1 VSAGAPGPRERAPEP
16 RESAP
21 EPRERAPERRR
32 RASGRGVLVAG
43 PGDDADIRA
52 LLRESVMDGAIRLA
66 LTREPRFALGAE
78 VEGERHYTVLVRDP
92 VTNRLLGM
100 GSRSVREVF
109 HHGEPARLG
118 YLAQFRTAPGSRHV
132 RCIRQAFGAI
142 EAATRPDELS
152 FDLTSIVA
160 DNAPARRLLE
170 RGLPGLPV
178 YRPLAEAETL
188 VMPTADPVW
197 ARRRRMP
204 AVRQAGAGDMARVV
218 GFLQAQLRRHA
229 LAPRWTE
236 SDLRE
241 RCRDLAIEHFAL
253 LEEQG
258 ALRGVGAVW
267 DQRAFKQVVIAGY
280 QPWLQHAR
288 RPLNAVLHVLGQP
301 RLPPAGASLALGY
314 LSHFALAADDDLEGA
329 VALFHALRGQARSRG
344 LDQLAVT
351 LAADHPLRAAL
362 GRRFG
367 ARPYRSILYAVRWR
381 SREAPEDARTAV
393 DAVDILGGGRRLYV
407 EAAIL

>member
-1 VSAGAPGPRERAPEP
+1 VSAGAPEPRVPEQRERPPEQ
-16 RESAP
+16 
-21 EPRERAPERRR
+21 RR

-43 PGDDADIRA
+43 LGDDADIRA

-78 VEGERHYTVLVRDP
+78 VEGERHHTVLVRDP
-92 VTNRLLGM
+92 ATNRLLGM

-118 YLAQFRTAPGSRHV
+118 YLAQLRTAPGSRHV
-132 RCIRQAFGAI
+132 RCIRDAFGAI
-142 EAATRPDELS
+142 EAATRPDELP

-188 VMPTADPVW
+188 VMPTTDPVW
-197 ARRRRMP
+197 ARRRRRVP
-204 AVRQAGAGDMARVV
+204 TVRQAGASDLERVV

-236 SDLRE
+236 TDLRE
-241 RCRDLAIEHFAL
+241 RCRDLAIEHFML

-280 QPWLQHAR
+280 QPWLRRAR
-288 RPLNAVLHVLGQP
+288 RPLNAALHVLGQP

-329 VALFHALRGQARSRG
+329 VALFHALRGLARGRG
-344 LDQLAVT
+344 LAQLAIT

-362 GRRFG
+362 GQRFG

-381 SREAPEDARTAV
+381 SRQAPEDAG
-393 DAVDILGGGRRLYV
+393 DAGDAGDILGGGRRLYV

>member
-1 VSAGAPGPRERAPEP
+1 MNA
-16 RESAP
+16 
-21 EPRERAPERRR
+21 RAPERR
-32 RASGRGVLVAG
+32 VLVAG

-52 LLRESVMDGAIRLA
+52 LLRESVMDGALRVA

-78 VEGERHYTVLVRDP
+78 VEGDRHYTVLVRDRA
-92 VTNRLLGM
+92 TNRLLGM

-118 YLAQFRTAPGSRHV
+118 YLAQLRTAPGTRHV
-132 RCIRQAFGAI
+132 RRIRDAFGAI
-142 EAATRPDELS
+142 EAATRPDELP
-152 FDLTSIVA
+152 FDLTSIIA

-178 YRPLAEAETL
+178 YEPLAEAETL
-188 VMPTADPVW
+188 VMPTGDPVW
-197 ARRRRMP
+197 ARRPRRVP
-204 AVRQAGAGDMARVV
+204 SVRPAGAGDVARIV

-236 SDLRE
+236 ADLHE

-280 QPWLQHAR
+280 QPWLQRTR
-288 RPLNAVLHVLGQP
+288 RPLNAALHLLGQP
-301 RLPPAGASLALGY
+301 TLPPAGASLPLGY
-314 LSHFALAADDDLEGA
+314 LSHFALAADDDLEAA
-329 VALFHALRGQARSRG
+329 VALFHELRLQARRRG
-344 LDQLAVT
+344 LGQLAVT
-351 LAADHPLRAAL
+351 LAVDHPLRAAL
-362 GRRFG
+362 GQRFG
-367 ARPYRSILYAVRWR
+367 ARPYRSILYAVCWR
-381 SREAPEDARTAV
+381 SREAPGDAV
-393 DAVDILGGGRRLYV
+393 DAGEILGGRRLYV
-407 EAAIL
+407 EAATL

>member
-1 VSAGAPGPRERAPEP
+1 VSAGTPERRVGTPE
-16 RESAP
+16 R
-21 EPRERAPERRR
+21 RVRAPERR
-32 RASGRGVLVAG
+32 VLVAG
-43 PGDDADIRA
+43 PDDDADIRA
-52 LLRESVMDGAIRLA
+52 LLRQSVMDGAIRLA

-78 VEGERHYTVLVRDP
+78 VEGERHCTVLVRDAA
-92 VTNRLLGM
+92 TNRLLGM

-118 YLAQFRTAPGSRHV
+118 YLGQLRTAPGTRHV
-132 RCIRQAFGAI
+132 RRIRDAFNAI
-142 EAATRPDELS
+142 EAAARPDELP

-160 DNAPARRLLE
+160 DNEPARRLLE
-170 RGLPGLPV
+170 RGLPGLPE

-197 ARRRRMP
+197 VRRLRRMP
-204 AVRQAGAGDMARVV
+204 SVRPAGAGDVARVV

-236 SDLRE
+236 ADLGE
-241 RCRDLAIEHFAL
+241 RCRDLAIEHFVL

-267 DQRAFKQVVIAGY
+267 DQRAFKQVVVSGY
-280 QPWLQHAR
+280 QPWLARAR
-288 RPLNAVLHVLGQP
+288 RPLNAVLRLLGQP
-301 RLPPAGASLALGY
+301 RLPPAGASLTLGY

-329 VALFHALRGQARSRG
+329 VALIHGLRRQARGRG
-344 LDQLAVT
+344 LAQLAVT
-351 LAADHPLRAAL
+351 LADDHPLRAAL
-362 GRRFG
+362 GKRFAARR
-367 ARPYRSILYAVRWR
+367 YRSILYAVCWA
-381 SREAPEDARTAV
+381 SRAMPDGAGEAADAG
-393 DAVDILGGGRRLYV
+393 DAADILGGRRLYV